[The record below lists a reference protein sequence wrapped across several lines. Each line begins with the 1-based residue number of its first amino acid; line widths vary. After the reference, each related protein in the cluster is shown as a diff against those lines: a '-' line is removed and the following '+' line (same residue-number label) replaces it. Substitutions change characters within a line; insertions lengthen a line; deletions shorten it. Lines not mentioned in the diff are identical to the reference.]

1 MTRVAVRV
9 LTFLSA
15 IALVALAWILLAP
28 SSDLDLHSSTV
39 LLNGVFW
46 FWGSAGVLIHSFQC
60 ARGTDSAFS
69 HKELFLIG
77 IVAAGVAFMPGEPEH
92 SNSTMR
98 ILISTSA
105 FSGWVIGAFVGEL
118 LAVFVKDRFFQKRV
132 R

>member
-28 SSDLDLHSSTV
+28 SSDLDL
-39 LLNGVFW
+39 
-46 FWGSAGVLIHSFQC
+46 HSFQC

-118 LAVFVKDRFFQKRV
+118 LAVFVKDRFFQ
-132 R
+132 